1 MQFIGEYR
9 IPAPRPDVWQALN
22 DPGILRVCIDGC
34 EKLEWAADGV
44 LDTTVR
50 AKVGPV
56 HARFS
61 GTLTLTDV
69 VPGESYVLVGE
80 GKGGAAGF
88 AKGQAAVRLAEDGD
102 GGTLLH
108 YEVSA
113 TIGGKIATVGSRLIS
128 GVANKMAD
136 EFFQSFTNRLL
147 VALKAAELD
156 RLDAA
161 EAAMGR
167 HDELDLG
174 PAEAAERDEDREAMD
189 ILRAMQTTAAADHAH
204 EGGAPDIADAPL
216 VRDALEEKGRYVPI
230 TPGLVMIVGGWGFL
244 GLVLLLLVM

>member
-1 MQFIGEYR
+1 MQFTGEYR
-9 IPAPRPDVWQALN
+9 IPAPRQDVWRALN
-22 DPGILRVCIDGC
+22 DPDILRVCIDGC
-34 EKLEWAADGV
+34 ERLEWVGDGT

-56 HARFS
+56 HARFN
-61 GTLTLTDV
+61 GTLDLTEV
-69 VPGESYVLVGE
+69 VDGQSYVLVGQ

-88 AKGQAAVRLAEDGD
+88 AKGQAAVRLSDAEG

-108 YEVSA
+108 YEVTA
-113 TIGGKIATVGSRLIS
+113 NIGGKIATVGSRLIS

-156 RLDAA
+156 QLDTA
-161 EAAMGR
+161 EVAVGR

-174 PAEAAERDEDREAMD
+174 TQDETDEDREAMA
-189 ILRAMQTTAAADHAH
+189 ILRAMQTAAAADTTHAPSRPP
-204 EGGAPDIADAPL
+204 ALADAPL
-216 VRDALEEKGRYVPI
+216 VRDAERERGRYLPI
-230 TPGLVMIVGGWGFL
+230 TPGLVLIVGGWGFL
-244 GLVLLLLVM
+244 MVVFLLLVL